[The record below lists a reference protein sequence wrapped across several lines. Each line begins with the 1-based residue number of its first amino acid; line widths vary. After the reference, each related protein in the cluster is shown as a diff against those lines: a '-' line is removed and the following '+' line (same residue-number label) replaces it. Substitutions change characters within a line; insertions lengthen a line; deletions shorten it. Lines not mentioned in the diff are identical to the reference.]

1 MLRRVH
7 KVSASRHP
15 DLVVGLQ
22 DADDAGVIR
31 LAAGKA
37 LVQSVDFF
45 TPIVDEAYDWGRI
58 AAANALSDVY
68 AMGGTPF
75 TALQLVAWPRDDL
88 PLELLGEVIDGGT
101 DVLAEAAC
109 TLLGGHS
116 IDDPEPKYGFAITGL
131 IDPERV
137 VTNAAA
143 RPGDRLVLTK
153 PIGTGV
159 IATAIKADRAP
170 AEVRDRAVEV
180 MVALNSGAAQA
191 MVAAGV
197 EAATDVSGF
206 GLLGHLGEMV
216 RAAGVAARVEAAAV
230 PIIEG
235 AAELAAAGIYAGGSE
250 RNLVAAER
258 FVDFENV
265 PDATRRLLADAQTS
279 GGLLM
284 AVPPS
289 RLEELL
295 AGLEAIATPA
305 AALVGELLPGP
316 PGRIVVRG

>member
-7 KVSASRHP
+7 KVSAIRHP

-31 LAAGKA
+31 LAGGQA

-75 TALQLVAWPRDDL
+75 TALQLVAWPRDAL
-88 PLELLGEVIDGGT
+88 PLELLGEVMDGGAA
-101 DVLAEAAC
+101 VLEEAGC

-116 IDDPEPKYGFAITGL
+116 IDDPEPKYGFAVTGL
-131 IDPERV
+131 IDPEQV

-170 AEVRDRAVEV
+170 AEVRDRAVAV

-197 EAATDVSGF
+197 KAATDVSGF
-206 GLLGHLGEMV
+206 GLLGHLGELV
-216 RAAGVAARVEAAAV
+216 RAAGVAARVEAGAV
-230 PIIEG
+230 PVIEG
-235 AAELAAAGIYAGGSE
+235 APELAAAGIYAGGSE
-250 RNLVAAER
+250 RNLAAAER

-265 PDATRRLLADAQTS
+265 PEATRRLLADAQTS

-284 AVPPS
+284 AVSPS

-295 AGLEAIATPA
+295 AGLEAAATPA
-305 AALVGELLPGP
+305 AALVGELVAGP
-316 PGRIVVRG
+316 AGRIVVRG